1 MAPARSHI
9 LDQSR
14 QGSAQ
19 AAVEEAIAR
28 ITAENPKL
36 NAVGDL
42 FADEARARAERLDRM
57 AAEGAALGLL
67 HGVPVLIKELVDI
80 AGTPTRF
87 GSRAYAPGAAPRNA
101 AVIDR
106 LEAAGAII
114 LGTAHM
120 VEFAFGSW
128 GTNAVRGTPWNPADR
143 DVQRAAGGSSSGS
156 AVAVGAGFVPIA
168 FGSDTGGS
176 IRIPATLCG
185 VVGYKPS
192 YGLIPMQGVAPT
204 GPTFDTL
211 GPLTTSVADARRA
224 TEAAAGVSLAHEKV
238 TFEGLRVACVGN
250 DALEPI
256 DPACLAAYEHARKI
270 LLQAGAELGRIE
282 LPGSFVDL
290 QQINGDIVAF
300 EAYRHLWRLVDDPLT
315 DLDPNVRSRVANG
328 AQVTEARYQNQLATQ
343 QRIRA
348 RFHQAFRGFDVLLLP
363 GTPLPAPALADID
376 ETAIPMSRYT
386 RAGNC
391 LNLCA
396 IALPIPVEASALPVG
411 IQLACSA
418 GADAKLLALAE
429 AFETIS

>member
-1 MAPARSHI
+1 MTSDIADVPYPTCR
-9 LDQSR
+9 D
-14 QGSAQ
+14 SAHE
-19 AAVEEAIAR
+19 AVEEAIAR
-28 ITAENPKL
+28 IEAENSRL

-57 AAEGAALGLL
+57 AAEGAILGPL
-67 HGVPVLIKELVDI
+67 HGVPVLFKELVDI
-80 AGTPTRF
+80 AGKPTRF
-87 GSRAYAPGAAPRNA
+87 GSSAYAQRAAARNA

-114 LGTAHM
+114 LGTAQM

-128 GTNAVRGTPWNPADR
+128 GTNATRGTPWNPADP
-143 DVQRAAGGSSSGS
+143 VVHRAPGGSSSGS
-156 AVAVGAGFVPIA
+156 AVAVGAGLVPIA

-211 GPLTTSVADARRA
+211 GPLARTVSDARRA
-224 TEAAAGVSLAHEKV
+224 TEAAAGVSLAQDKLAL
-238 TFEGLRVACVGN
+238 TGLKVACVSR

-256 DPACLAAYEHARKI
+256 DPACLAALEQAKA
-270 LLQAGAELGRIE
+270 LLRETGAHLGEID
-282 LPGSFVDL
+282 LPSSFVDL
-290 QQINGDIVAF
+290 QRLNGDIVAF
-300 EAYRHLWRLVDDPLT
+300 EAYRHLSHLVDDPSAK
-315 DLDPNVRSRVANG
+315 LDPNVRPRVAGG
-328 AQVTEARYQNQLATQ
+328 AKITEAMYRERLGTL
-343 QRIRA
+343 QRTRSA
-348 RFHQAFRGFDVLLLP
+348 FAQRFRDFDVLLLP
-363 GTPLPAPALADID
+363 GTPLPAPPLADID

-396 IALPIPVEASALPVG
+396 IALPMPKTQGGMPVG

-418 GADAKLLALAE
+418 GADAKLLAIAE
-429 AFETIS
+429 AFENLR